1 MKVLLIDPW
10 GIRNTAEYL
19 NGLIFGLSENVDLTV
34 FTNFYAD
41 IYIESNARIKKCFF
55 KISEKLPSS
64 MKLRKIIRGI
74 EYIHSYRGIISY
86 VKNNQCDVVH
96 INWLL
101 KYDVDIKFIKKIRKY
116 CKKIIYTAHNAIPHI
131 NGEQSI
137 EDLTKIYKE
146 VNEIIVHGE
155 AIKKELCD
163 IFPDIENKVH
173 IQKHGCILR
182 NLPKI
187 SEDWIPSNIRE
198 KIIKYSKVFLY
209 CGAVFPNK
217 GTDRLLKLW
226 LANYLDEDAIL
237 IIAGR
242 KNTDFP
248 EFDDLNERVKSENNV
263 IVLDEYVDEK
273 LMNGLFYMADAII
286 LPYRHA
292 SMSGVVFTAAW
303 FSKTVI
309 CTDAGAIAEY
319 LEPEED
325 SLICGNT
332 CEDLNRIIGI
342 AINMSKSELTV
353 MGEEL
358 QKNIYQKCDW
368 KIICKILANEVY
380 K

>member
-10 GIRNTAEYL
+10 GTRNTAEYL
-19 NGLIFGLSENVDLTV
+19 NGLIFGVSENVDLTV
-34 FTNFYAD
+34 FTNYYAD
-41 IYIESNARIKKCFF
+41 IYIESNAKINKCFF
-55 KISEKLPSS
+55 KISEKLSSS

-74 EYIHSYRGIISY
+74 EYIHSYRKIVSY

-101 KYDVDIKFIKKIRKY
+101 KYNVDIKFIKKIKKY
-116 CKKIIYTAHNAIPHI
+116 CRKIIYTAHNAIPHI

-137 EDLTKIYKE
+137 EGLTKIYEE

-155 AIKKELCD
+155 
-163 IFPDIENKVH
+163 NKVH
-173 IQKHGCILR
+173 IQRHGCILR
-182 NLPKI
+182 DLPKI

-198 KIIKYSKVFLY
+198 KITRYSKVFLY
-209 CGAVFPNK
+209 CGAIFPNK

-226 LANYLDEDAIL
+226 LTNYLDEDAIL

-242 KNTDFP
+242 KSADFP
-248 EFDDLNERVKSENNV
+248 EFDFLNERVKSEDNV

-273 LMNGLFYMADAII
+273 IMNGLVSKANAII

-309 CTDAGAIAEY
+309 CTDVGAIAEY
-319 LEPEED
+319 LEPGQD
-325 SLICGNT
+325 SFVCGNSSK
-332 CEDLNRIIGI
+332 ELKRVMNEAIRKQKADLDDMGVNLNKKIIGK
-342 AINMSKSELTV
+342 NTV
-353 MGEEL
+353 A
-358 QKNIYQKCDW
+358 NIYQ
-368 KIICKILANEVY
+368 IL